1 MLSGLLPFSLVLA
14 LASGCP
20 CTFNEELGE
29 VNCDPD
35 TQSLLPWFLPEC
47 LSHVDNDQ
55 VTSRWILLHDSDL
68 TTSNVRLSICLSVC
82 GQYKVYS
89 ILVNQTLKNYSP
101 V

>member
-68 TTSNVRLSICLSVC
+68 TTSNVRLSVCLW
-82 GQYKVYS
+82 S
-89 ILVNQTLKNYSP
+89 IYRIIVKSSLG
-101 V
+101 